1 MRISVIFREVNLKVL
16 KIILIIIALC
26 FSSIGIRYTLSEIEA
41 RLTHHG
47 SLSCYTDARFKLI
60 ESALELYKLDNLQ
73 FPTSTQGLQALIEKP
88 VLDPLPKNYAGTGY
102 LKNMPLDD
110 WGNFYNYDL
119 IELGADTKIL
129 IYSSGGNGTKIEP
142 IDDCSLYYVS
152 KKI

>member
-1 MRISVIFREVNLKVL
+1 M
-16 KIILIIIALC
+16 
-26 FSSIGIRYTLSEIEA
+26 SEIEV

-47 SLSCYTDARFKLI
+47 SLNCYTDARFKLI

-88 VLDPLPKNYAGTGY
+88 VLDPLPKNYAETGY
-102 LKNMPLDD
+102 LKNMPIDD

-119 IELGADTKIL
+119 IKLGADTKIL
-129 IYSSGGNGTKIEP
+129 IYSSGGNGTEVES
-142 IDDCSLYYVS
+142 IDDCLLYYVS